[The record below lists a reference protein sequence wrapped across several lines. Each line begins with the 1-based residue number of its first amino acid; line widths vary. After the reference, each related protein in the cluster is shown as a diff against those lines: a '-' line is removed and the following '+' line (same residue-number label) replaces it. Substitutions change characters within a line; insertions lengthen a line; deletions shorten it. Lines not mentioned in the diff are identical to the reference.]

1 MSSVIIWYLVKWQF
15 QIAIFTKLQTHEW
28 KNANVTA
35 IYKKGNRQIPGNYRP
50 VSLTC
55 IACKVLETIVRE
67 QIIDHLKQNKL
78 FSKQQFGFIGGRST
92 TMQLLKV
99 LNDWTSILDRGGS
112 IDVVYFDFM
121 KAFDKVPHH
130 RLLMKLE
137 SYGIGGAAL
146 EWIRAFLV
154 NRKQRV
160 MVNGVASEWINVT
173 SGVPQGSVLGPILF
187 VLYINDLPDVVDV
200 DSNIYMFADDTKLYR
215 EMSDVKDEAILQ
227 DDINKMEE
235 WSNEWLMSFH
245 PEKCKVLKM
254 GRPISDLSDMFN
266 PYALSGHHLEV
277 VENEKDIGVIIDC
290 DLSFDKHIA
299 EKVNKATRIVNIIR
313 RSFMYL
319 DEESF
324 LNLYKALVRPHLE
337 YANQIWAPKLQRQI
351 DSIENVQ
358 KRATKLLPGY
368 ENLSYE
374 DRLRKPNLPTLTYR
388 RLRGDLIETYKILTN
403 KYDPEICENF
413 IELRKDS
420 NTRGHSLKIYKQR
433 CKLNVRKNCF
443 PHRIVEAWNSLP
455 DQVIKAETIQQFEGR
470 LDKVLKHQ
478 EIYYDY
484 RAKLK
489 FKIAGTGSQIPAAD
503 YVDLVSE
510 A

>member
-1 MSSVIIWYLVKWQF
+1 MTGQAF
-15 QIAIFTKLQTHEW
+15 
-28 KNANVTA
+28 
-35 IYKKGNRQIPGNYRP
+35 
-50 VSLTC
+50 LT
-55 IACKVLETIVRE
+55 
-67 QIIDHLKQNKL
+67 
-78 FSKQQFGFIGGRST
+78 G
-92 TMQLLKV
+92 
-99 LNDWTSILDRGGS
+99 GGS

-137 SYGIGGAAL
+137 SYGISGAAL

-200 DSNIYMFADDTKLYR
+200 DSNIYMFADATKLYR

-266 PYALSGHHLEV
+266 PYALRGHHLEV

-299 EKVNKATRIVNIIR
+299 EKVNKAKRIVNIIR

-368 ENLSYE
+368 ENLCYE
-374 DRLRKPNLPTLTYR
+374 NRLRKLNLPTLTYR
-388 RLRGDLIETYKILTN
+388 RLRGDLIETYKTLTN

-433 CKLNVRKNCF
+433 CKLNVRKICF